1 MDGTLLNRR
10 IRNLEV
16 NLQVTGIGSVP
27 QLIISIMLFLLLF
40 FGIGFL
46 LNMILR
52 STWVM
57 TIFYPII
64 VILIIDNVGFFD
76 YFLSPVSSFR
86 ALGGDIAGLQLIDA
100 TILISGLIGSILAAA
115 AIKMLRNRG
124 YQMF

>member
-1 MDGTLLNRR
+1 M
-10 IRNLEV
+10 
-16 NLQVTGIGSVP
+16 TGIGSVP

-52 STWVM
+52 STWIM
-57 TIFYPII
+57 TICYPVI

-76 YFLSPVSSFR
+76 YVLSPVSSFR
-86 ALGGDIAGLQLIDA
+86 SLGGDIAGLQIIDA
-100 TILISGLIGSILAAA
+100 LILISGLIGSILAGI
-115 AIKMLRNRG
+115 AIRMLRNRG